1 MLLAGLKILD
11 FTYLLPGPL
20 ATMTLADLGADV
32 LKVESPTKVDLVRY
46 VPPFIDSE
54 GSISCVHAHL
64 NRGKR
69 SLALDLKHP
78 LSLDIITRLV
88 HDQGYDIIVEQFR
101 PGVMARLGLSYESLA
116 RIKPDIIYCSLTGY
130 GQTGPLKNRAGH
142 DINYL
147 SLAGIMGYSGTKDK
161 GPALMGVPVADIA
174 GAHNT
179 VTGILA
185 AVIQRLRTGTGQ
197 HVDVAMTDSI
207 FAYHALA
214 GTRVLAGDAE
224 PDYETDVLAGGSLY
238 GFYAT
243 ADGKYLSFGGLEEQF
258 SSAFFEAL
266 GLPDLIPGGVMQF
279 PGIEEARARIQAV
292 ILSQPLAFWVE
303 KFKDRDACAEPVL
316 SFSEAAESEHAR
328 QRGLTVD
335 VPGPDGKTVSQIA
348 CPIKFSKDKARYPW
362 AGCALG
368 RDSLQVVRSLAYSD
382 EQIATMLTEGV
393 IVDADQ
399 KVS

>member
-1 MLLAGLKILD
+1 MLLEGLKILD

-32 LKVESPTKVDLVRY
+32 LKVESPTKIDLVRY
-46 VPPFIDSE
+46 VPPFLDSE
-54 GSISCVHAHL
+54 GAISCVHAHL

-78 LSLDIITRLV
+78 ASLDIIMRLIR
-88 HDQGYDIIVEQFR
+88 DQGFDIIVEQFR
-101 PGVMARLGLSYESLA
+101 PGVMERLGLSYESLA
-116 RIKPDIIYCSLTGY
+116 RVKSDIIYCSLTGY

-147 SLAGIMGYSGTKDK
+147 SLAGIMGYSGTKAG

-185 AVIQRLRTGTGQ
+185 AVIKRLSTGGGQ
-197 HVDVAMTDSI
+197 HIDVAMTDSI

-258 SSAFFEAL
+258 SRAFFEAI
-266 GLPDLIPGGVMQF
+266 GLSDLIPGGVMQF

-292 ILSQPLAFWVE
+292 IRSQPLAYWVE

-316 SFSEAAESEHAR
+316 SFSEAASSDHAR
-328 QRGLTVD
+328 FRGLTVD
-335 VPGPDGKTVSQIA
+335 VPGPDGKTIRQIA
-348 CPIKFSKDKARYPW
+348 SPIKFSKDSARYPW

-368 RDSLQVVRSLAYSD
+368 RDSLQIVRSLAYSE
-382 EQIATMLTEGV
+382 EQIATLLAEGV
-393 IVDADQ
+393 IKDAEH
-399 KVS
+399 KV

>member
-1 MLLAGLKILD
+1 MLLEGLKILD

-32 LKVESPTKVDLVRY
+32 LKVESPTKIDLVRY
-46 VPPFIDSE
+46 VPPFLDPE
-54 GSISCVHAHL
+54 QTISCVHAHL

-78 LSLDIITRLV
+78 ASLDVITRLIR
-88 HDQGYDIIVEQFR
+88 DQGYDIVVEQFR
-101 PGVMARLGLSYESLA
+101 PGVMERLGLSYEKLS
-116 RIKPDIIYCSLTGY
+116 RIKPDLIYCSLTGY
-130 GQTGPLKNRAGH
+130 GQTGPLKDRAGH

-147 SLAGIMGYSGTKDK
+147 SLAGIMGYSGTRDQ
-161 GPALMGVPVADIA
+161 GPVLMGVPVADIA

-179 VTGILA
+179 VAGILA
-185 AVIQRLRTGTGQ
+185 AVIKRLRTGTGQ

-224 PDYETDVLAGGSLY
+224 PGYETDVLAGGSLY
-238 GFYAT
+238 GFYGT

-258 SSAFFEAL
+258 SSAFFETL
-266 GLPDLIPGGVMQF
+266 GLPELIPGGVMQF
-279 PGIEEARARIQAV
+279 SGIEEARARIQAV
-292 ILSQPLAFWVE
+292 IRSQPLAYWVE
-303 KFKDRDACAEPVL
+303 KFKERDACAEPVL
-316 SFSEAAESEHAR
+316 NFSEAAESEHAR

-335 VPGPDGKTVSQIA
+335 VPGPDGRNIRQIA
-348 CPIKFSKDKARYPW
+348 CPIKFSRDAARYPW

-368 RDSLQVVRSLAYSD
+368 RDSLQIVRSLNYSE
-382 EQIATMLTEGV
+382 EQITSMLAEGV
-393 IVDADQ
+393 IKDAQ
-399 KVS
+399 HKA